1 MTFLLLSGVSNLSLS
16 LSFFRYLRLKIP
28 EVDGLIVDSSIKR
41 MATIC
46 NHPPAKCRQ
55 DVINI
60 LSDQT
65 GDDYRVYQ
73 EKDKDDPVKTIATG
87 RFSN

>member
-1 MTFLLLSGVSNLSLS
+1 
-16 LSFFRYLRLKIP
+16 
-28 EVDGLIVDSSIKR
+28 
-41 MATIC
+41 MAAIC

-65 GDDYRVYQ
+65 DENYRVYQ

-87 RFSN
+87 IFDCIERTWSIYTNKPNSTEPILVIPLRLNGEPTVPDM